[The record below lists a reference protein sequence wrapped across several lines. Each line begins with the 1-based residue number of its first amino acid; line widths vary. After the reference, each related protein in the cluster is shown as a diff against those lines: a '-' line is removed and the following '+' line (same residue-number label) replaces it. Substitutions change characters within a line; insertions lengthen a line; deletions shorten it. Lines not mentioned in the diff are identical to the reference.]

1 MEVSQD
7 KMNKAELLK
16 KLVNNVYKVAINRNW
31 WTKLRAKIDGTASR
45 LEATNLTLDR
55 YSSSTKKEI
64 QEELKRFKEDP
75 EAYVREQKE
84 LE

>member
-16 KLVNNVYKVAINRNW
+16 ELVNKVYKTAINKHW
-31 WTKLRAKIDGTASR
+31 WTKLRAKIDGSGSR
-45 LEATNLTLDR
+45 IEAMNSTLDK
-55 YSSSTKKEI
+55 YSGSTKKEI
-64 QEELKRFKEDP
+64 QEELDRFKEDP
-75 EAYVREQKE
+75 EAYVREIKE